1 MKFET
6 AIDYI
11 DNALYIVNKRITDKG
26 DIRYNT
32 DINILESIKLQLTYI
47 KNILTKEEVD
57 KSRLKDIIIGY
68 YAAKELDG
76 NDPVLQNCLFG
87 ASYISDQIN
96 SGLKIELPHQASD
109 NYFKRIE
116 KLMNQF
122 PDDFN

>member
-6 AIDYI
+6 SVDYI
-11 DNALYIVNKRITDKG
+11 DNALCVVNKRMTKKG
-26 DIRYNT
+26 SIKYNT
-32 DINILESIKLQLTYI
+32 DINILESIKLQLIYI
-47 KNILTKEEVD
+47 KNILTAKEID
-57 KSRLKDIIIGY
+57 RSRLKDIIIGY

-87 ASYISDQIN
+87 ASYISDQIS

-109 NYFKRIE
+109 NYFDRIK
-116 KLMNQF
+116 KLINQF